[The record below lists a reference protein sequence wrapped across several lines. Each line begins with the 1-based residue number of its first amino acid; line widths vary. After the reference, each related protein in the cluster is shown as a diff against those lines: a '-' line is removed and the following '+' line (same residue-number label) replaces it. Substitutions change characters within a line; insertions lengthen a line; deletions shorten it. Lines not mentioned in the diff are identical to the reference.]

1 VEEDELKEEAISK
14 EELIQRVQKN
24 QIKAA
29 ALEKVAK
36 NTWETRQKLW
46 EEHQSK
52 WGSVQKATEA
62 LEMHLGCP
70 GYFREEIALLELP
83 FHDLMRDMERKIA
96 DYQEK
101 KAEVDAEMDDLI
113 EIGRQLEQG
122 KLFSK

>member
-1 VEEDELKEEAISK
+1 MENEGITKQELLK
-14 EELIQRVQKN
+14 RVQKN

-36 NTWETRQKLW
+36 DTLEMRQKLW

-52 WGSVQKATEA
+52 WRSIQKATEE

-70 GYFREEIALLELP
+70 GYFREEITLLELP
-83 FHDLMRDMERKIA
+83 FHELMRDMGRKIA

-122 KLFSK
+122 KLS